1 MSFLRLKYVPRGGP
15 AGGDGGKGGDII
27 IKACKSI
34 HTLLDLTYHHYYFAK
49 SGKHGQGANRHGAS
63 APDLSITVPR
73 GTIITE
79 VQNKEILADLVDD
92 GATFVAAKG
101 GRGGRGNARF
111 RSSTNQTPRYA
122 EEGGEGESRWLTIE
136 LKLLADVGLIG
147 YPNTGKSTLLS
158 QISLATPKVADYE
171 FTTLTPNL
179 GVVHV
184 EDGNSFTV
192 ADLPGLIEGAHAGK
206 GLGLRFLRHV
216 ERTRLLVHMLDLS
229 GLSSRDPIED
239 YKVIKGELVKFK
251 PEMAFKSEIIAL
263 NKMDLLPKTENIDG
277 LTNYFAAMGI
287 SCYPISALTGS
298 GLMTLKEAIWE
309 KLAEKSQVNSE
320 GVAGNESE

>member
-49 SGKHGQGANRHGAS
+49 SGKHGQGANKHGAS
-63 APDLSITVPR
+63 APDLDITVPR
-73 GTIITE
+73 GTIIKE
-79 VQNKEILADLVDD
+79 VHNKETLADLVDD
-92 GATFVAAKG
+92 GAAFIAAKG

-111 RSSTNQTPRYA
+111 KSSTNQTPRYA
-122 EEGGEGESRWLTIE
+122 EEGEEGESRWLTIE

-179 GVVHV
+179 GVVHL
-184 EDGNSFTV
+184 EDDKSFTV
-192 ADLPGLIEGAHAGK
+192 ADLPGLIEGAHSGK
-206 GLGLRFLRHV
+206 GLGLRFLRHA

-251 PEMAFKSEIIAL
+251 PEMAFKAEIIAL
-263 NKMDLLPKTENIDG
+263 NKMDLLPKTENIDR
-277 LTNYFAAMGI
+277 LKNYFAAIGS

-320 GVAGNESE
+320 GVVGNESE